1 MGANYATGA
10 QALSANTLATTAA
23 NTTQTFQLRIGQR
36 GSDTGKP
43 SHQININLCS
53 DIARAAELTGCF

>member
-43 SHQININLCS
+43 SHQFNVNLCS
-53 DIARAAELTGCF
+53 AKARAAELTGCF